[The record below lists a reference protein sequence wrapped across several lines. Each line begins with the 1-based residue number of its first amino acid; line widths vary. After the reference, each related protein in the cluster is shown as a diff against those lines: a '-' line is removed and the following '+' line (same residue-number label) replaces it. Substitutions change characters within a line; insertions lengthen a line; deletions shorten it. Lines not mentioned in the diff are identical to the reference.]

1 MKKMQCEVCGSTE
14 IKKVSDGIFECQSCG
29 VQYNTAEVKKLLV
42 EVTGKV
48 KIDHSEE
55 VENNIKRA
63 AQYEEAGNDAKA
75 AEYYNAALDMDA
87 DNKVAQKRV
96 KEIADQQE
104 LEDYYIIEP
113 DVDPQENV
121 RQFLEQ
127 LAATQNIACDI
138 YKEIA
143 IKSVTEK
150 YMTFYFMKAKYQVDW
165 TATACHIYYENQ
177 TVYKE
182 RYDSTLKR
190 RVKEPVTEKV
200 QRVNRVPQSG
210 THIFNSEE
218 LVLAS
223 ESLGKHFTVETD
235 TAKRALLSAFETQQ
249 DSKYSTYNT
258 QKINPRDVQKED
270 GKFLYKGFVLDAQI
284 DKRIYSDRK
293 KKMADTASERA
304 APEITNSI
312 GGDYYENLNATR
324 YTLSESVAYVCI
336 PVQIIEYTYKGKN
349 YAALSDLLSYTT
361 TMPLIYP
368 CDTELATAMGRLET
382 QKQSAQK
389 APGMKAGLVIMGI
402 GLVCLLI
409 GMLPGL
415 AEIFIPLMLV
425 LDVVGLILLL
435 VSFIIQRSRKKK
447 FKSSASDI
455 KRTLFDPRVSALE
468 TTKKQFFEEYTD
480 YASAQN
486 AAANADCLAIKQTS
500 PELGDA
506 GAIRKKMAFVT
517 NDVDSDDTITALE
530 DGIKQIQKKRTI
542 GILSGLLIGALL
554 GVLGIVCL
562 SEMRYLHTIASCILW
577 ATTIG
582 GFGFAFFGSIVIMG
596 NMNKRINDL
605 RAAIAAHKLR
615 KQLSEE
621 FENPQ
626 ERPESMSNQLSVWTE
641 ERITETIEQLTKQAD
656 KRIPPKQRLR
666 DWIKKHKILLAIT
679 SGIVLLVLLAIAI
692 ESIICSVQAKPY
704 EQGLIGRIFEY
715 QRIDYRGDLDTYTY
729 RFGENG
735 KVEYSSITIDS
746 NTSKT
751 SYSYQRSEKY
761 QIHYNIF
768 TGEVTLVLD
777 GSPCEV
783 KCISGSTNI
792 SSFEQWGSTYYEI
805 TDSEDTSNGGN
816 ASQPPA
822 TQPPAT

>member
-29 VQYNTAEVKKLLV
+29 VQYNTTEVKKLLV

-63 AQYEEAGNDAKA
+63 EQYAEAGNDTKA

-87 DNKVAQKRV
+87 DNKIAQKRV

-104 LEDYYIIEP
+104 LGDYYVIEP

-121 RQFLEQ
+121 KHFFEQ
-127 LAATQNIACDI
+127 LATTENMACDI

-223 ESLGKHFTVETD
+223 DSLGKHFAVETD

-249 DSKYSTYNT
+249 DSKYGTYNT
-258 QKINPRDVQKED
+258 QRINPRDVQKEN
-270 GKFLYKGFVLDAQI
+270 GRYIYKGLVLDAQI

-293 KKMADTASERA
+293 TKMADAASERV

-324 YTLSESVAYVCI
+324 RTLSESVAYVCI

-368 CDTELATAMGRLET
+368 CDTELAEAKET
-382 QKQSAQK
+382 MNKEKNSSVK
-389 APGMKAGLVIMGI
+389 LPFVFWLGI
-402 GLVCLLI
+402 VGFCVGVCLLLMATISSDGDAYGFGAI
-409 GMLPGL
+409 GIWVVSTILMIAGAAIRSARINTFRKKAQEAKRQLHNPRVIAITNSFKAFMSEYQNYAMLSN
-415 AEIFIPLMLV
+415 ANKAASADSISIEKTHIAVTSHRQIQEIADEEAVVSEQEKEIIRLEEEIELLKKKRILPIILMTVFGILIIPLFV
-425 LDVVGLILLL
+425 
-435 VSFIIQRSRKKK
+435 
-447 FKSSASDI
+447 
-455 KRTLFDPRVSALE
+455 
-468 TTKKQFFEEYTD
+468 
-480 YASAQN
+480 
-486 AAANADCLAIKQTS
+486 
-500 PELGDA
+500 
-506 GAIRKKMAFVT
+506 GAI
-517 NDVDSDDTITALE
+517 
-530 DGIKQIQKKRTI
+530 
-542 GILSGLLIGALL
+542 LIGNVNAKINQKNAEL
-554 GVLGIVCL
+554 
-562 SEMRYLHTIASCILW
+562 
-577 ATTIG
+577 
-582 GFGFAFFGSIVIMG
+582 
-596 NMNKRINDL
+596 NKI
-605 RAAIAAHKLR
+605 K
-615 KQLSEE
+615 
-621 FENPQ
+621 
-626 ERPESMSNQLSVWTE
+626 T
-641 ERITETIEQLTKQAD
+641 
-656 KRIPPKQRLR
+656 
-666 DWIKKHKILLAIT
+666 DWITK
-679 SGIVLLVLLAIAI
+679 
-692 ESIICSVQAKPY
+692 
-704 EQGLIGRIFEY
+704 
-715 QRIDYRGDLDTYTY
+715 
-729 RFGENG
+729 
-735 KVEYSSITIDS
+735 
-746 NTSKT
+746 
-751 SYSYQRSEKY
+751 
-761 QIHYNIF
+761 
-768 TGEVTLVLD
+768 
-777 GSPCEV
+777 
-783 KCISGSTNI
+783 
-792 SSFEQWGSTYYEI
+792 
-805 TDSEDTSNGGN
+805 
-816 ASQPPA
+816 
-822 TQPPAT
+822 

>member
-29 VQYNTAEVKKLLV
+29 VQYNNTEVKKLLV

-63 AQYEEAGNDAKA
+63 EQYAEVGNDTKA

-87 DNKVAQKRV
+87 DNKIAQKRV

-104 LEDYYIIEP
+104 LGDYYAIEP

-121 RQFLEQ
+121 KHFFEQ
-127 LAATQNIACDI
+127 LATTENMACDI

-258 QKINPRDVQKED
+258 QKINPRDVQKEG
-270 GKFLYKGFVLDAQI
+270 GKFLYKGLVLDAQI

-312 GGDYYENLNATR
+312 GGDYYENLNAIR
-324 YTLSESVAYVCI
+324 HTLSESVAYVCI

-368 CDTELATAMGRLET
+368 CDTELAEAKET
-382 QKQSAQK
+382 MNKEKNSSVK
-389 APGMKAGLVIMGI
+389 LPFVFWLGI
-402 GLVCLLI
+402 VGFCVGVCLLLMATISSDGDAYGFGAI
-409 GMLPGL
+409 GIWVVSTILMIAGAAIRSARINTFRKKAQEAKRQLHNPRVIAITNSFKAFMSEYQNYAMLSN
-415 AEIFIPLMLV
+415 ANKAASADSISIEKTHIAVTSHRRIQEIADEEAVVSEQEKEIIRLEEEIELLKKKRILPIILMTVFGVLIIPLFV
-425 LDVVGLILLL
+425 
-435 VSFIIQRSRKKK
+435 
-447 FKSSASDI
+447 
-455 KRTLFDPRVSALE
+455 
-468 TTKKQFFEEYTD
+468 
-480 YASAQN
+480 
-486 AAANADCLAIKQTS
+486 
-500 PELGDA
+500 
-506 GAIRKKMAFVT
+506 GAI
-517 NDVDSDDTITALE
+517 
-530 DGIKQIQKKRTI
+530 
-542 GILSGLLIGALL
+542 LIGNVNAK
-554 GVLGIVCL
+554 I
-562 SEMRYLHTIASCILW
+562 
-577 ATTIG
+577 
-582 GFGFAFFGSIVIMG
+582 
-596 NMNKRINDL
+596 NKKSAELNKI
-605 RAAIAAHKLR
+605 K
-615 KQLSEE
+615 
-621 FENPQ
+621 
-626 ERPESMSNQLSVWTE
+626 T
-641 ERITETIEQLTKQAD
+641 
-656 KRIPPKQRLR
+656 
-666 DWIKKHKILLAIT
+666 DWINK
-679 SGIVLLVLLAIAI
+679 
-692 ESIICSVQAKPY
+692 
-704 EQGLIGRIFEY
+704 
-715 QRIDYRGDLDTYTY
+715 
-729 RFGENG
+729 
-735 KVEYSSITIDS
+735 
-746 NTSKT
+746 
-751 SYSYQRSEKY
+751 
-761 QIHYNIF
+761 
-768 TGEVTLVLD
+768 
-777 GSPCEV
+777 
-783 KCISGSTNI
+783 
-792 SSFEQWGSTYYEI
+792 
-805 TDSEDTSNGGN
+805 
-816 ASQPPA
+816 
-822 TQPPAT
+822 